1 MRLPRSFPRFD
12 PDKNGDMA
20 AQTRAP
26 VPRGQL
32 RDVLD
37 DGGDEP
43 EAERSPVHRLDKPSI
58 MTGDEALA
66 SLLSLFMRL

>member
-1 MRLPRSFPRFD
+1 
-12 PDKNGDMA
+12 MA
-20 AQTRAP
+20 AQMRAP

-37 DGGDEP
+37 DGGGELGEP
-43 EAERSPVHRLDKPSI
+43 EAARSLVHRLDKPSI

-66 SLLSLFMRL
+66 SLLSLFVRL